1 MDFLFTIGRMIILAL
16 PFAILSLIIQIRES
30 KQKWDVI
37 SSYKCLLREEDWL
50 ELEECR
56 KKHGID
62 AAIALFEKNYE
73 EYAGGG
79 CFYKGYLM

>member
-1 MDFLFTIGRMIILAL
+1 MGILVIIGSIVLL
-16 PFAILSLIIQIRES
+16 VLSCEISSRES

-56 KKHGID
+56 KKHGVD

-73 EYAGGG
+73 EYAGGE
-79 CFYKGYLM
+79 CFYKGYFLNFSH

>member
-1 MDFLFTIGRMIILAL
+1 MDILFTIGGMGLLAL

-30 KQKWDVI
+30 KQEWDVI

-62 AAIALFEKNYE
+62 AAIALFEKYYN
-73 EYAGGG
+73 EYASGE
-79 CFYKGYLM
+79 CTYKGYRI

>member
-1 MDFLFTIGRMIILAL
+1 MNFLFIIGGIVLL
-16 PFAILSLIIQIRES
+16 ILSCVISRRES

-62 AAIALFEKNYE
+62 AAIDLFEKHYE
-73 EYAGGG
+73 DNAVGES
-79 CFYKGYLM
+79 FYKGYRM

>member
-1 MDFLFTIGRMIILAL
+1 MGILVIIGGIVLL
-16 PFAILSLIIQIRES
+16 ILSCVISRRES

-37 SSYKCLLREEDWL
+37 SSYKCSLREEDWL

-62 AAIALFEKNYE
+62 AAIDLFEKNYE
-73 EYAGGG
+73 EYAGGE